1 MYEVASRVSRILRN
15 HSFNRNL
22 ERHTR
27 LPYRESWYQQDPF
40 TYIDSPSTT
49 AVSIG

>member
-1 MYEVASRVSRILRN
+1 LRN
-15 HSFNRNL
+15 RSFNRNL

-40 TYIDSPSTT
+40 TYIDSPSVETVGT
-49 AVSIG
+49 GSS